1 MKRIEFLILVLV
13 LLFAGLSISAQ
24 QHLSG
29 CVYLSEK
36 DGKTQYRPRLETR
49 DYATMPRQYS
59 LRKYCPE
66 IKDQGEYNTCTAWAT
81 AYAARTISE
90 AASFGWTNTDSITME
105 AFSPSFVYSQLV
117 YSQDCKEASSIGESL
132 GLLKEMGVVKYS
144 SCNAPCAGIVS
155 PELQKLAS
163 DYKID
168 DYALIF
174 SDYGDK
180 DANKVLLTKKAL
192 SHNRPVVVSM
202 TYYKSFDTINEVWNG
217 NMDSKAG
224 NHAVCVVGYDDD
236 KFGGAFE
243 IMNSWGTDWG
253 NGGFAWIRYKDYSNV
268 VRYAYDLYIKKLE
281 LSWRPVDGEGYSI
294 SGEVDFLGRDGGNCM
309 EFILDSIGEMVHYYT
324 NEDYMSG
331 KKFRLSV
338 GCSDPAWVYV
348 IASDLQD
355 NITKLF
361 PYSDEVSA
369 FMSYNDTHIA
379 IPDETHEF
387 KLDNTVG
394 TDYFCVLYSRV
405 ELDIDILIDKIKVT
419 EGTIYKKLKTVL
431 GNLLV
436 AQGDVVYDRNK
447 VAFSSG
453 SGAVVVPMVVE
464 ISHRGISVE

>member
-1 MKRIEFLILVLV
+1 MKRVEFLVPVLV
-13 LLFAGLSISAQ
+13 LLFAGMPLFAQ

-29 CVYLSEK
+29 CVYLPEK

-59 LRKYCPE
+59 LKKYCPA

-81 AYAARTISE
+81 TYAARTICE
-90 AASFGWTNTDSITME
+90 AAAYGWTNTDSITTE
-105 AFSPSFVYSQLV
+105 AFSPAFVYSQLV
-117 YSQDCKEASSIGESL
+117 YSQNCGEASSIGESL
-132 GLLKEMGVVKYS
+132 GLLKEVGTVKYS

-155 PELQKLAS
+155 PELQKEAYN
-163 DYKID
+163 YKID

-174 SDYGDK
+174 SDYGDNNV
-180 DANKVLLTKKAL
+180 NKVLLTKKAL
-192 SHNRPVVVSM
+192 SHNHPVVVSM
-202 TYYKSFDTINEVWNG
+202 TYYKSFDTIYEVWNG
-217 NMDSKAG
+217 KQDTKVG

-243 IMNSWGTDWG
+243 IMNSWGPQWG
-253 NGGFAWIRYKDYSNV
+253 NGGFAWIRYNDYSNI
-268 VRYAYDLYIKKLE
+268 VRYAYDLYIQKLD
-281 LSWRPVDGEGYSI
+281 LSWRPVDGEEYNL
-294 SGEVDFLGRDGGNCM
+294 SGNVEFLARDGGSCM
-309 EFILDSIGEMVHYYT
+309 NFILDSIGEMVHYYT
-324 NEDYMSG
+324 DEDYMSG

-338 GCSDPAWVYV
+338 GCNDPAWVYV
-348 IASDLQD
+348 IATDLQN

-361 PYSDEVSA
+361 PYSDKVSA

-387 KLDNTVG
+387 KLDNTIG

-405 ELDIDILIDKIKVT
+405 ELDIDALIDKIKVAD
-419 EGTIYKKLKTVL
+419 GSIYKKLKTVL

-436 AQGDVVYDRNK
+436 NQGDVEYNRDK

-453 SGAVVVPMVVE
+453 TSAVVVPIMVE
-464 ISHRGISVE
+464 ISHRGISEE

>member
-1 MKRIEFLILVLV
+1 MKRVEFLVPVLV
-13 LLFAGLSISAQ
+13 LLFAGMPLFAQ

-29 CVYLSEK
+29 CVYLPEK

-59 LRKYCPE
+59 LKKYCPG

-81 AYAARTISE
+81 TYAARTICE
-90 AASFGWTNTDSITME
+90 AAAYGWTNTDSITTE
-105 AFSPSFVYSQLV
+105 AFSPAFVYSQLV
-117 YSQDCKEASSIGESL
+117 YSQNCGEASSIGESL
-132 GLLKEMGVVKYS
+132 GLLKEVGTVKYS

-155 PELQKLAS
+155 PELQKEAYN
-163 DYKID
+163 YKID

-174 SDYGDK
+174 SDYGDNNV
-180 DANKVLLTKKAL
+180 NKVLLTKKAL
-192 SHNRPVVVSM
+192 SHNHPVVVSM
-202 TYYKSFDTINEVWNG
+202 TYYKSFDTIYEVWNG
-217 NMDSKAG
+217 KQDTKVG

-243 IMNSWGTDWG
+243 IMNSWGSQWG
-253 NGGFAWIRYKDYSNV
+253 NGGFAWIRYNDYSNI
-268 VRYAYDLYIKKLE
+268 VRYAYDLYIQKLD
-281 LSWRPVDGEGYSI
+281 LSWRPIDGEEYNL
-294 SGEVDFLGRDGGNCM
+294 SGNVEFLARDGGSCM
-309 EFILDSIGEMVHYYT
+309 NFILDSIGEMVHYYT
-324 NEDYMSG
+324 DEDYMSG

-348 IASDLQD
+348 IATDLQ
-355 NITKLF
+355 NNTTKLF
-361 PYSDEVSA
+361 PYSDKVSA

-387 KLDNTVG
+387 KLDNTIG

-405 ELDIDILIDKIKVT
+405 ELDIDALIDKIKVAD
-419 EGTIYKKLKTVL
+419 GSIYKKLKTVL

-436 AQGDVVYDRNK
+436 NQGDVEYNRDK

-453 SGAVVVPMVVE
+453 TSAVVVPIMVE
-464 ISHRGISVE
+464 ISHRGISEE

>member
-29 CVYLSEK
+29 CVYLPEK

-180 DANKVLLTKKAL
+180 NANKVLLTKKAI

-419 EGTIYKKLKTVL
+419 EGSIYKKLKTVL

>member
-1 MKRIEFLILVLV
+1 MKRVEFLVPVLV
-13 LLFAGLSISAQ
+13 LLFAGMPLFAQ

-29 CVYLSEK
+29 CVYLPEK

-59 LRKYCPE
+59 LKKYCPE

-81 AYAARTISE
+81 TYAARTICE
-90 AASFGWTNTDSITME
+90 AAAYGWTNTDSITTE
-105 AFSPSFVYSQLV
+105 AFSPAFVYSQLV
-117 YSQDCKEASSIGESL
+117 YSQNCGEASSIGESL
-132 GLLKEMGVVKYS
+132 GLLKEVGTVKYS

-155 PELQKLAS
+155 PELQKEAYN
-163 DYKID
+163 YKID

-174 SDYGDK
+174 SDYGDNNV
-180 DANKVLLTKKAL
+180 NKVLLTKKAL
-192 SHNRPVVVSM
+192 SHNHPVVVSM
-202 TYYKSFDTINEVWNG
+202 TYYKSFDTIYEVWDG
-217 NMDSKAG
+217 KQDTKVG

-243 IMNSWGTDWG
+243 IMNSWGPRWG
-253 NGGFAWIRYKDYSNV
+253 NGGFAWIRYNDYSNI
-268 VRYAYDLYIKKLE
+268 VRYAYDLYIQKLD
-281 LSWRPVDGEGYSI
+281 LSWRPVDGEEYNL
-294 SGEVDFLGRDGGNCM
+294 SGNVEFLARDGGSCM
-309 EFILDSIGEMVHYYT
+309 NFILDSIGEMVHYYT
-324 NEDYMSG
+324 DEDYMSG

-348 IASDLQD
+348 IATDLQ
-355 NITKLF
+355 NNTTKLF
-361 PYSDEVSA
+361 PYSDKVSA

-387 KLDNTVG
+387 KLDNTIG

-405 ELDIDILIDKIKVT
+405 ELDIDALIDKIKVAD
-419 EGTIYKKLKTVL
+419 GSIYKKLKTVL

-436 AQGDVVYDRNK
+436 TQGDVEYNRDK

-453 SGAVVVPMVVE
+453 TSAAVVPIMVE
-464 ISHRGISVE
+464 ISHRGISEE